1 MSRIPRTHIT
11 SSTHTKCIGLFVR
24 EVMNRGK
31 WETGDMAYLSPGSQQ
46 EVVEEGGGCREST
59 IPVTGPTQG
68 LKVDENGA
76 HVDRV
81 SDG

>member
-1 MSRIPRTHIT
+1 
-11 SSTHTKCIGLFVR
+11 
-24 EVMNRGK
+24 
-31 WETGDMAYLSPGSQQ
+31 MAYLIPGSQQ
-46 EVVEEGGGCREST
+46 EVVEEGGGRREST

-81 SDG
+81 F